1 MTTTAKAAKT
11 APTGLWADADVIAGN
26 EPVDK
31 ATLIGKPFLINRIDY
46 GTSSRSQYGM
56 VTVNAVDKAGKEFY
70 FTDASTGVRDQLTK
84 YLTEVKKVDVDW
96 TAGSYEV
103 KLACFGGLRAS
114 TYETEVR
121 PDTYREAKTY
131 YIVLEAR

>member
-1 MTTTAKAAKT
+1 MTTTKITKP
-11 APTGLWADADVIAGN
+11 APAGLWADADVIAGN

-31 ATLIGKPFLINRIDY
+31 ATLIGKPFLITRIDY

-84 YLTEVKKVDVDW
+84 YLTEVKSVDVDW
-96 TAGSYEV
+96 TAGSYDV
-103 KLACFGGLRAS
+103 KLACHGGLRVS
-114 TYETEVR
+114 TYEVETR
-121 PDTYREAKTY
+121 PDTYRDAKTY
-131 YIVLEAR
+131 YIVLAA